1 MGVFIYIYQHTKD
14 EIAFHPACLLLPV
27 VCLKVSSG
35 VNVQTSRGILGG
47 KQAHCRSCCTFL
59 PIQEGHP
66 RLRLHS
72 GAGWGENWNT
82 VRVSPWN
89 LGMQLSKLSLRGIKL
104 FRSGGR
110 NPQDHLQK
118 VSSST
123 NRWPRGKVLSEIF
136 SFKSLLFPLWPDAIN
151 SFLFLNSLKKKKKCT
166 SLLLHHILNSAISF
180 IIVLNYY
187 LTLRYTFNFS
197 SIYKFS

>member
-1 MGVFIYIYQHTKD
+1 MRDLSPPNRDQTCVPCIGRWILNHWTTREVPFDFLIQFQGKSELLVYQNPSYQSKTSTNDVTGVFIYIYQHTKD
-14 EIAFHPACLLLPV
+14 EITFHPACLLLPV

-66 RLRLHS
+66 RLHLHS
-72 GAGWGENWNT
+72 GAGWGENRNT

-110 NPQDHLQK
+110 NPQDRL
-118 VSSST
+118 
-123 NRWPRGKVLSEIF
+123 
-136 SFKSLLFPLWPDAIN
+136 
-151 SFLFLNSLKKKKKCT
+151 
-166 SLLLHHILNSAISF
+166 
-180 IIVLNYY
+180 
-187 LTLRYTFNFS
+187 
-197 SIYKFS
+197 